1 MVAEGNGRA
10 DESTAP
16 QEDGAQ
22 APAKDSKPG
31 SDKHSLEHKWTL
43 WFDNP
48 GGKQKQD
55 TWGSSLRSVYTF
67 DTVEDFWWCAIW
79 FVCLHNELHLL
90 HGFTDALASQSVQQH
105 QAPQLGS
112 FWSRLSPLQKR
123 HRT

>member
-1 MVAEGNGRA
+1 MVAEGNGRTE
-10 DESTAP
+10 ESTAP
-16 QEDGAQ
+16 REDGEQ

-67 DTVEDFWWCAIW
+67 DTVEDFWWCAI
-79 FVCLHNELHLL
+79 
-90 HGFTDALASQSVQQH
+90 
-105 QAPQLGS
+105 
-112 FWSRLSPLQKR
+112 
-123 HRT
+123 